1 MVDKT
6 IKAGAFARL
15 VRAKLAAHG
24 APTPANATKEQ
35 WYAAT
40 VAAAKEILARRAAI
54 FRERA
59 RLGGHKRVAYL
70 CMEFLVGRSFIENLE
85 VLGVCDELSAE
96 LSRYGLT
103 LSELYSLE
111 SDPGLGNGG
120 LGRLAACFLD
130 SLSALS
136 YPAIGYSLCYENGLF
151 RQRIVDGGQVELP
164 DDWIASGGA
173 WLVPCPEE
181 SVTVRFGGRIEE
193 RFEGGLLHVTHLEYD
208 EVRAVPYD
216 LYIPGGEGGGTNI
229 LRLWRAREAT
239 PIPDPCGSQTG
250 YVKAMQERMAVGELT
265 RALYPP
271 DEHDEGKL
279 LRLCQQYFL
288 VSASL
293 QDIIAAHFAEGGT
306 LASLPSRVAIHIN
319 DTHPALAIPEL
330 LRILMDIHSY
340 SWEKAWETVGAMVS
354 YTNHTVMPEALEC
367 WRIDLFR
374 MKLPRLFSIVE
385 EINRRKTA
393 ELWAR
398 FTGDW
403 DRISRMAVVAN
414 GQVRMANISVVAAH
428 TVNGVSR
435 LHSDILKKTVFSDFY
450 EESPHKFKSVTNGVA
465 HRRWLLHANRE
476 LCALL
481 DELIGTGYRKDTEQ
495 LEALLSYRND
505 RAVLDRLSS
514 IKRTKKE
521 SFSRFLVGRGAR
533 PLDPDAVFDVQIKRM
548 HEYKRQ
554 LLNVLKILSLWAEVK
569 AGKLP
574 PRPIVFLFGGKAARG
589 YYMAK
594 EMIRLIAALGAE
606 LAADPVAREFLRVEF
621 CEDYN
626 VSMAEILIPAADI
639 SEQISLAGKEASGTG
654 CMKLMMNGALTLGTL
669 DGANVEI
676 RDAVGAENIYIFGL
690 NERDVDGLWRGGY
703 DARLYYRASD
713 RLRAAV
719 DRLYSPLGGKDLSH
733 IAEYLIAGRG
743 SIADPYMCLAD
754 FDAYRTVFDRLLAD
768 YEERD
773 AFSARSLVNIA
784 RSGRFSSDR
793 SIREYAEQIWH
804 ITTVNERIASL
815 R

>member
-1 MVDKT
+1 MSEKT
-6 IKAGAFARL
+6 VKKGAFARL
-15 VRAKLAAHG
+15 VRAKLSAHG
-24 APTPANATKEQ
+24 VPSCADATREQ
-35 WYAAT
+35 WYIAI
-40 VAAAKEILARRAAI
+40 VSAAKDWLARREKA
-54 FRERA
+54 FRDRA
-59 RLGGHKRVAYL
+59 RFGGHKRVVYL

-85 VLGVCDELSAE
+85 SLGVYGEIREELA
-96 LSRYGLT
+96 RYGF
-103 LSELYSLE
+103 SMDDIYAVE

-151 RQRIVDGGQVELP
+151 RQKLVDGEQVELP
-164 DDWIASGGA
+164 DEWIPTGGA
-173 WLVPCPEE
+173 WLVPRPDRAV
-181 SVTVRFGGRIEE
+181 SVCFGGRIEE
-193 RFEGGLLHVTHLEYD
+193 SFEGGSLHITHSEYD

-216 LYIPGGEGGGTNI
+216 LYVPGGEEGGINI
-229 LRLWRAREAT
+229 LRLWRAREAA
-239 PIPDPCGSQTG
+239 PLPDPHESQTG
-250 YVKAMQERMAVGELT
+250 YIKAMQARLAVEELT
-265 RALYPP
+265 RSLYPP
-271 DEHDEGKL
+271 DDHDEGKL

-293 QDIIAAHFAEGGT
+293 QDIIAEHFAEGRPLSS
-306 LASLPSRVAIHIN
+306 LAAFIAIHIN

-330 LRILMDIHSY
+330 MRILMDIHSF
-340 SWEKAWETVGAMVS
+340 SWEDAWNTVTAMVS

-367 WRIDLFR
+367 WRTDLFR
-374 MKLPRLFSIVE
+374 MKLPRLFDIVN

-393 ELWAR
+393 ALWER

-428 TVNGVSR
+428 TVNGVSK

-450 EESPHKFKSVTNGVA
+450 EETPEKFTNVTNGVV

-476 LCALL
+476 LCGLL
-481 DELIGTGYRKDTEQ
+481 DELIGKEYRKDPEQ
-495 LEALLSYRND
+495 LEKLLSYRD
-505 RAVLDRLSS
+505 DAAVLERLRE

-521 SFSRFLVGRGAR
+521 NFSRFLAERGAR
-533 PLDPDAVFDVQIKRM
+533 PLDPDAIFDVQIKRM

-554 LLNVLKILSLWAEVK
+554 LLNVLKILSLWQK
-569 AGKLP
+569 AREGKLP

-594 EMIRLIAALGAE
+594 EMIRLIAALGEA
-606 LAADPVAREFLRVEF
+606 LAADPLARDALRVEF

-626 VSMAEILIPAADI
+626 VSVAERLIPAADI

-676 RDAVGAENIYIFGL
+676 RDAVGADNIYIFGL
-690 NERDVDGLWRGGY
+690 NDSDVEELWRRGY
-703 DARLYYRASD
+703 DARGYYRASE
-713 RLRAAV
+713 RLRTAV
-719 DRLYSPLGGKDLSH
+719 DRLYSPIGGKDLSH
-733 IAEYLIAGRG
+733 IADYLIAGSA

-754 FDAYRTVFDRLLAD
+754 FDSYCATFDGLLSD
-768 YEERD
+768 YEDRD
-773 AFSARSLVNIA
+773 LYSTRSLVNIA

-793 SIREYAEQIWH
+793 SIREYAEKIWH
-804 ITTVNERIASL
+804 VTRVDG
-815 R
+815 

>member
-15 VRAKLAAHG
+15 VRAKLSAHG
-24 APTPANATKEQ
+24 VPAPANATKEQ
-35 WYAAT
+35 WYTAT
-40 VAAAKEILARRAAI
+40 VAAAKELLARRAAA

-85 VLGVCDELSAE
+85 ALGVCDELSAE
-96 LSRYGLT
+96 LSRYGLS
-103 LSELYSLE
+103 LSDLYASE

-136 YPAIGYSLCYENGLF
+136 YPAIGYSLCYESGLF
-151 RQRIVDGGQVELP
+151 RQRIVDGEQVELS

-173 WLVPCPEE
+173 WLVPRPEAT
-181 SVTVRFGGRIEE
+181 VAVRFGGRIEE
-193 RFEGGLLHVTHLEYD
+193 RFEGNHLHITHTEY
-208 EVRAVPYD
+208 EAVRAVPYD
-216 LYIPGGEGGGTNI
+216 LYVPGGEGGGTNI
-229 LRLWRAREAT
+229 LRLWRAKEAM
-239 PIPDPCGSQTG
+239 PIPDPRGSQTG
-250 YVKAMQERMAVGELT
+250 YVKAMQARTAVGELT
-265 RALYPP
+265 RSLYPP

-293 QDIIAAHFAEGGT
+293 QDIVAEHFADGGT
-306 LASLPSRVAIHIN
+306 LATLPMRVAIHIN

-330 LRILMDIHSY
+330 LRILMDTHSY
-340 SWEKAWETVGAMVS
+340 PWEGAWEMVSTMVS

-367 WRIDLFR
+367 WRTDLFR

-393 ELWAR
+393 ALWAR

-414 GQVRMANISVVAAH
+414 GQVRMANISVVTAH

-450 EESPHKFKSVTNGVA
+450 EETPQKFKSITNGVT

-481 DELIGTGYRKDTEQ
+481 DELIGTGYRKDPEQ
-495 LEALLSYRND
+495 LEGLLFYRGD
-505 RAVLDRLSS
+505 SAVLERLSLV
-514 IKRTKKE
+514 KRTKKE

-533 PLDPDAVFDVQIKRM
+533 PLDPEAVFDVQIKRM

-554 LLNVLKILSLWAEVK
+554 LLNVLKILSLWEEVR

-589 YYMAK
+589 YHMAK
-594 EMIRLIAALGAE
+594 EMIRLIVALGAE
-606 LAADPVAREFLRVEF
+606 IARDPVARDALRVEF

-626 VSMAEILIPAADI
+626 VTMAEQMIPAADI

-654 CMKLMMNGALTLGTL
+654 CMKLMMNGAVTLGTL

-690 NERDVDGLWRGGY
+690 NERDVEGLWCSGY

-719 DRLYSPLGGKDLSH
+719 DRLYSPLAGKDLSH

-754 FDAYRTVFDRLLAD
+754 FDAYRAAFDRLLAD
-768 YEERD
+768 YEARD
-773 AFSARSLVNIA
+773 EFSARSLVNIA

-793 SIREYAEQIWH
+793 CIREYAEEIWH
-804 ITTVNERIASL
+804 ITRVNE
-815 R
+815 